1 MSLLSS
7 MLSRFIITFLQWSK
21 HLLFSWLQSPF
32 TLILETKKIISV
44 TVSTFFPCVCHEVMR
59 TGAMI
64 LPFGM
69 LSFKIP
75 FSFSSFTFVKR
86 LFVFFLFAFCHYGGV
101 IWSWQMWSYWY
112 FYIDL
117 CEVIDISTRS
127 IDLVSQSA
135 CHFTWCTVH
144 ISYISRVMI

>member
-1 MSLLSS
+1 

-44 TVSTFFPCVCHEVMR
+44 TVSTFSPSVCHEVMG

-69 LSFKIP
+69 LSFKIS
-75 FSFSSFTFVKR
+75 FSFSSFTFVKK
-86 LFVFFLFAFCHYGGV
+86 LFIFFLFAFCHYGGV

-112 FYIDL
+112 ISQKYWP
-117 CEVIDISTRS
+117 CESISLS
-127 IDLVSQSA
+127 FCMMYCAYKLNN
-135 CHFTWCTVH
+135 
-144 ISYISRVMI
+144 RVTI

>member
-44 TVSTFFPCVCHEVMR
+44 TVSTFFPCVCHEVMG

-86 LFVFFLFAFCHYGGV
+86 LFVFFPLCFLPLWWCHLKLTDVKLLIFLY
-101 IWSWQMWSYWY
+101 WPMWSYWY
-112 FYIDL
+112 FYQKYWP
-117 CEVIDISTRS
+117 CESISLS
-127 IDLVSQSA
+127 FHMMYCAYKL
-135 CHFTWCTVH
+135 
-144 ISYISRVMI
+144 YK

>member
-32 TLILETKKIISV
+32 TLILETKRIISV
-44 TVSTFFPCVCHEVMR
+44 TVSTFFPCVCHEVMG

-112 FYIDL
+112 WPMWSYWYFYQKYWP
-117 CEVIDISTRS
+117 CESISLS
-127 IDLVSQSA
+127 FHMMYCAYKL
-135 CHFTWCTVH
+135 
-144 ISYISRVMI
+144 YK